1 MPNKISGLVAGV
13 CLLAL
18 LAGCSIEQDKSTFQI
33 QRMDSSTTPVMQDVY
48 SQDVNE
54 QVYSTNEISPP

>member
-18 LAGCSIEQDKSTFQI
+18 LVGCSVEQDKSTLQI
-33 QRMDSSTTPVMQDVY
+33 KRMDSSSAPIMKDVY
-48 SQDVNE
+48 SEDVNE

>member
-1 MPNKISGLVAGV
+1 MRNKTIGLIAGV
-13 CLLAL
+13 CLLVL
-18 LAGCSIEQDKSTFQI
+18 LVGCSIEQDKSTYQI
-33 QRMDSSTTPVMQDVY
+33 QRMDSSTTPVMRDIY

>member
-1 MPNKISGLVAGV
+1 MRNKISGLVAGV

-18 LAGCSIEQDKSTFQI
+18 LAGCSVEQDNSTYQI
-33 QRMDSSTTPVMQDVY
+33 QRMDSSTTPVIQDIY
-48 SQDVNE
+48 SQDVSE